1 MDSLSYYSRS
11 EIKREIA
18 FNAQKRETSAMYGI
32 GKFGRRPDV
41 IQFENDVLEF
51 ARSGAT
57 SFHISEE
64 HWSNALDLQPGMPK
78 KELDKIRTG
87 WDLVLDIDSPDLEDS
102 KKITHYLIEA
112 IKFHDV
118 KYIPVKY
125 SGNKGF
131 HIAIPFKSFPSKVN
145 EIDTV
150 NLFPDGPKAIT
161 EYLVDM
167 ITKPLIEAY
176 GEGMRDKIEVDTVL
190 ISNRHMFRAAY
201 SMHEKSGLVSLPILP
216 EQVLTFDRRTA
227 TPEKINPEIRFLDD
241 SKVMRG
247 EATALITQAF
257 DWHSRNAI
265 RKEDHNALPKK
276 TKEYDEITEAIPEEF
291 FAPCIKKGLEGIEDG
306 RKRFL
311 FILINFLRSV
321 GWNMGE
327 VEGRV
332 MEWNKGLGAPLKEG
346 YVISQLSWHRANKK
360 KVLPPNYL
368 NKAYYAD
375 IGILPEE
382 TIANK
387 FKNPVNYTVSMF
399 KFKNS
404 KKKKRKKKDSKH
416 L

>member
-1 MDSLSYYSRS
+1 MDSLSYYSRP

-32 GKFGRRPDV
+32 GKFGKRPDV
-41 IQFENDVLEF
+41 IQFENDILEF

-64 HWSNALDLQPGMPK
+64 HWTNALDLQPGMTK
-78 KELDKIRTG
+78 KALDKLRIG

-118 KYIPVKY
+118 KYISVKY

-145 EIDTV
+145 EINTID
-150 NLFPDGPKAIT
+150 LFPDGPKAIT

-167 ITKPLIEAY
+167 ITGPLIEKY
-176 GEGMRDKIEVDTVL
+176 GEEMRSKIEVDTVL

-201 SMHEKSGLVSLPILP
+201 SMHEKSGLVSLPIPP
-216 EQVLTFDRRTA
+216 EHVLTFNKETA
-227 TPEKINPEIRFLDD
+227 TPDKVRPEIRFLDD
-241 SKVMRG
+241 NNALSG
-247 EATALITQAF
+247 EATSLITQAF
-257 DWHSRNAI
+257 DWHSRKAI
-265 RKEDHNALPKK
+265 RKEDRDALPKK
-276 TKEYDEITEAIPEEF
+276 TTEYEEITEAIPEEF
-291 FAPCIKKGLEGIEDG
+291 FPPCIKKGLEGIEDG

-311 FILINFLRSV
+311 FILINFLKCV
-321 GWNMGE
+321 GWNMEE
-327 VEGRV
+327 VEGRIWK
-332 MEWNKGLGAPLKEG
+332 WNNSLSTPLKDG
-346 YVISQLSWHRANKK
+346 YIMSQLSWHKMNHK
-360 KVLPPNYL
+360 KVPPPNYS

-382 TIANK
+382 TLINK
-387 FKNPVNYTVSMF
+387 FKNPVNYTISMF

-404 KKKKRKKKDSKH
+404 KKKKKSDTKP